1 MTEFTDPASRLEA
14 LVASVQ
20 PKFRARFLAVI
31 RSIKDERSLEDI
43 SALLLAG
50 QVEEALVT
58 AEVAALR
65 MSNLFNQVVIL
76 SGEATAASIS
86 GNLEIL
92 LDFDHVNQHALSVM
106 TRNRLR
112 WVQEFVS
119 EQREATRA
127 ALLDGIER
135 GVNPIEQAR
144 AFRDSIG
151 LTRYQQEIVNNYRRN
166 LNELSPRALAR
177 ELRDRRFDR
186 TVNRA
191 IRDGVPLRQDQ
202 IEQMVSRYADR
213 WVKYR
218 SEVIARTESLAS
230 VHAGNNEMYRQA
242 IEAGHLDAGDL
253 TRRWDTSKLPNV
265 RDSHAAMEGQQVGIG
280 ELFTSGLGNSLEF
293 PGDDRAP
300 VEDTA
305 QCVCAVTTRYTSA
318 AREAAQAGLV
328 SAQPL

>member
-1 MTEFTDPASRLEA
+1 MEFTDPASRLEA
-14 LVASVQ
+14 LVASVE

-31 RSIKDERSLEDI
+31 RSIKDQRSLEDI
-43 SALLLAG
+43 SALILAG
-50 QVEEALVT
+50 QIDEALLT

-65 MSNLFNQVVIL
+65 LSNLFNQVVIL
-76 SGEATAASIS
+76 SGSETAASIG
-86 GNLEIL
+86 GNLNIL
-92 LDFDHVNQHALSVM
+92 VEFDHVNQHALSAM

-112 WVQEFVS
+112 MVTEFMA

-127 ALLDGIER
+127 ALIDGIQR
-135 GVNPIEQAR
+135 GANPIEQAR

-166 LNELSPRALAR
+166 LNELSPRALDR

-202 IEQMVSRYADR
+202 IDNMVSRYTDR

-218 SEVIARTESLAS
+218 SEVIARTESLRS
-230 VHAGNNEMYRQA
+230 VHLGNDEMYRQA
-242 IEAGHLDAGDL
+242 IADGHLSQGDL
-253 TRRWDTSKLPNV
+253 IRTWDTSKLGNV
-265 RDSHAAMEGQQVGIG
+265 RDSHKDMEGQQRGIG
-280 ELFTSGLGNSLEF
+280 EMFTSGLGNALEF

-318 AREAAQAGLV
+318 AREAILAAIPT
-328 SAQPL
+328 AQPL

>member
-1 MTEFTDPASRLEA
+1 MAEFIDPASRLEA
-14 LVASVQ
+14 LVQRVQ
-20 PKFRARFLAVI
+20 PTFRARFLAVI
-31 RSIKDERSLEDI
+31 RSIKDQRSLEEI

-50 QVEEALVT
+50 QVDEALLT

-65 MSNLFNQVVIL
+65 LSNLFNSVVIL
-76 SGEATAASIS
+76 SGSETAASIG
-86 GNLEIL
+86 GNLNIL
-92 LDFDHVNQHALSVM
+92 VEFDHVNQHALSAM

-112 WVQEFVS
+112 MVTEFMA

-127 ALLDGIER
+127 ALIDGIQR
-135 GVNPIEQAR
+135 GANPIEQAR

-166 LNELSPRALAR
+166 LNELSPRALDR

-202 IEQMVSRYADR
+202 IDNMVSRYTDR

-218 SEVIARTESLAS
+218 SEVIARTESLRS
-230 VHAGNNEMYRQA
+230 VHLGNDEMYRQA
-242 IEAGHLDAGDL
+242 IADGHLSQGDL
-253 TRRWDTSKLPNV
+253 IRTWDTSKLGNV
-265 RDSHAAMEGQQVGIG
+265 RDSHKAMEGQQRGIG
-280 ELFTSGLGNSLEF
+280 EMFSSGLGNALEF

-318 AREAAQAGLV
+318 AREAIPT
-328 SAQPL
+328 AQPL